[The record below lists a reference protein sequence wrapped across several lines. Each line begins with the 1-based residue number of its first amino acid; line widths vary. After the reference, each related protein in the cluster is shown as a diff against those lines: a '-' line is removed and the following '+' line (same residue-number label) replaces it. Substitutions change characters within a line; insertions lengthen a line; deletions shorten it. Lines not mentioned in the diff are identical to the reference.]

1 MQIESE
7 NIELNEWNGILL
19 IRIDNL
25 EGLNAI
31 EID

>member
-7 NIELNEWNGILL
+7 NIELNECNGILL
-19 IRIDNL
+19 IRINNL

>member
-1 MQIESE
+1 MQIE
-7 NIELNEWNGILL
+7 NIGLNECNGTLL